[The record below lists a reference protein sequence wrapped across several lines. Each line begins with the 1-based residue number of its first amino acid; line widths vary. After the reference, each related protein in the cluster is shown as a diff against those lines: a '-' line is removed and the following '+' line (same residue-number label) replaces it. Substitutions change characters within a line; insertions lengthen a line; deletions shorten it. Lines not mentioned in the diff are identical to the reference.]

1 MSEQRPRLLPFR
13 LRRREARRGLTQLFR
28 ADDTPADTE
37 LRRLL
42 AAWQAPPPDPSGGAR
57 LLAAYRAHTAP
68 APLWRRLLTARLS
81 LPAPLAA
88 GAVGALVVA
97 ALALFTLASRGAQSP
112 AAAAARAASAVRF
125 VEVPVP
131 QEKVVTRY
139 VYVEREPRAPA
150 PAPAAR
156 PGAPAPDA
164 SDASDASGAAETA
177 ETTSYFTGVD
187 MAEFRPASK
196 MEIRVIKR
204 GRPEEEPEKP
214 EAAPEKKTR

>member
-13 LRRREARRGLTQLFR
+13 LRRREPRRGLTQLFR
-28 ADDTPADTE
+28 ADDGTPADAE

-42 AAWQAPPPDPSGGAR
+42 AAWQTPPPDPTGPAR
-57 LLAAYRAHTAP
+57 LLAAYRAHTSP
-68 APLWRRLLTARLS
+68 PPLWRRLLTARLS
-81 LPAPLAA
+81 VPAPLAA

-97 ALALFTLASRGAQSP
+97 ALAVLTLASRAAPSP
-112 AAAAARAASAVRF
+112 VASAADAATGVRF

-131 QEKVVTRY
+131 QEKIVTRY
-139 VYVEREPRAPA
+139 VYVEREPPAPA

-156 PGAPAPDA
+156 PALATPDA
-164 SDASDASGAAETA
+164 SDVADASETA
-177 ETTSYFTGVD
+177 DTTSYFTGVD
-187 MAEFRPASK
+187 MAEFRPAAK

-204 GRPEEEPEKP
+204 SRPEDEPEKP